1 MKITV
6 SIIALWL
13 CVPALGQ
20 TSLADY
26 RAAVADYSW
35 QLKIAASKSDAA
47 AETAGQARTG
57 YLPRLAMDGSFTA
70 TVRHF
75 DGVERWT
82 FSLLP
87 QLVQTVYGGGAVRA
101 AARQAELGY
110 GIALCDE
117 EFSRLD
123 VRYAADYAYWN
134 LSAVELYAASMRQ
147 YVVII
152 RSLKEVVDRRFSEG
166 YIAKGDVLMIDA
178 RLSEAEY
185 SLVSAE
191 QSYEVALHNFNILRG
206 TDAALGVQ
214 LAQDIRDSL
223 PMPGRVVAAEAL
235 ERDRSLSMSPMLMR
249 DMDKAVARIQRA
261 ISQGETIAVF
271 GDYDVDGITSTVLLM
286 DYLKSCGVRCLRHIP
301 RRIEEGYG
309 LSKEAIQ
316 GLRDQGATLMITVD
330 CGITGNEEVD
340 FAASIG
346 LDVVIT
352 DHHECKEELP
362 RALAVVDP
370 HRSDCPYPFKCLAG
384 VGVALKL
391 VLALGG
397 PARRDELLERYAD
410 LAAIGTVADVMS
422 LTGENRTIVRL
433 GLEALRRTG
442 RPGLRALLHEAGL
455 DERPLTA
462 TAIGYTLAPRINA
475 SGRMG
480 CASLAGELLLT
491 DDPARGEELSRALCD
506 LNRERQAIEAE
517 IYTECQAMAEALP
530 QPQRH
535 ALVLAG
541 EQWHQGVVGIVASR
555 LAEKYSCPAFM
566 ICLQDGKGKGS
577 CRSFA
582 GFNLFAALERCAPLL
597 EGFGG
602 HALAAGFTIREEN
615 IPAFAA
621 AMNDYVCACTG
632 GEEMV
637 SALDIDGELDDVG
650 LLTLEGVEGLEL
662 LEPYGAGNPKPV
674 FSLSGCL
681 VSAVNEVGGGR
692 HLKLKLTASGRSFDA
707 IFFSAT
713 AEEAGVGPG
722 DRVDVAFTP
731 QINEYRGWRSV
742 QLQLCDLRPAL
753 TRAQAERA
761 LYEKF
766 RRGEPLTRQEAEAL
780 LPSREEFVTLWRYL
794 KGHAGQAPLEATA
807 HRLARSIAR
816 SAGRRETVMRTLV
829 CLEVF
834 DERGLIR
841 LEHTTDHLH
850 IALRSVDGKVNLD
863 DSCIMRKL
871 RHILS
876 NG

>member
-1 MKITV
+1 MP
-6 SIIALWL
+6 S
-13 CVPALGQ
+13 G
-20 TSLADY
+20 
-26 RAAVADYSW
+26 
-35 QLKIAASKSDAA
+35 
-47 AETAGQARTG
+47 AG
-57 YLPRLAMDGSFTA
+57 
-70 TVRHF
+70 RH
-75 DGVERWT
+75 
-82 FSLLP
+82 
-87 QLVQTVYGGGAVRA
+87 GGGGCAPGGA
-101 AARQAELGY
+101 
-110 GIALCDE
+110 
-117 EFSRLD
+117 
-123 VRYAADYAYWN
+123 
-134 LSAVELYAASMRQ
+134 
-147 YVVII
+147 
-152 RSLKEVVDRRFSEG
+152 
-166 YIAKGDVLMIDA
+166 
-178 RLSEAEY
+178 
-185 SLVSAE
+185 
-191 QSYEVALHNFNILRG
+191 
-206 TDAALGVQ
+206 
-214 LAQDIRDSL
+214 DSL
-223 PMPGRVVAAEAL
+223 RPRAGHPEKARAFLDAGRGQL
-235 ERDRSLSMSPMLMR
+235 LDPFLMK
-249 DMDKAVARIQRA
+249 DMDWPRRGAPGAGG
-261 ISQGETIAVF
+261 GEHIAVY
-271 GDYDVDGITSTVLLM
+271 GDYDVDGITSTCLLT
-286 DYLKSCGVRCLRHIP
+286 DFLRREGDGDPLHPRPDGGGLRPQPGGGAASGARGGPHRHGGLRHH
-301 RRIEEGYG
+301 RRGG
-309 LSKEAIQ
+309 G
-316 GLRDQGATLMITVD
+316 GLRCSPGVEL
-330 CGITGNEEVD
+330 
-340 FAASIG
+340 
-346 LDVVIT
+346 VIT
-352 DHHECKEELP
+352 DHHECKVALP
-362 RALAVVDP
+362 AAAAVVDP
-370 HRSDCPYPFKCLAG
+370 AG
-384 VGVALKL
+384 PTAPIPSSAWPGWGGLKL
-391 VLALGG
+391 VLALGD

-780 LPSREEFVTLWRYL
+780 LASREEFVTLWRYL